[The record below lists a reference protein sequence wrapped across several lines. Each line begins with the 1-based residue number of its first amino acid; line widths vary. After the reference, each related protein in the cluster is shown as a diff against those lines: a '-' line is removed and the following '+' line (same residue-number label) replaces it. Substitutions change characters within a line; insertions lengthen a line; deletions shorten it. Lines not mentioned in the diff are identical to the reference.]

1 MTEINNNSLQKI
13 ESLLK
18 AGKINKALR
27 QIQWA
32 VLQVTSDDR
41 YTAVKFDSPELDLQ
55 CEKIGK
61 CVAKK
66 ILGASSPTFNSSK
79 HTIVIVC
86 SRLQT
91 SGGHT
96 RVIEDFIRQF
106 PNKDT
111 LLLVTEVPGRSDRK
125 LLGERI
131 SALGATV
138 EWSGRGNLEKRL
150 VWLQRRLLAADPDDV
165 YLFNHHEDGVAVSA
179 MQILSEAKIHFYHHG
194 DHHLCL
200 GLHIRG
206 AEHIDIHAF
215 GYNNC
220 KNNLG
225 INLNTYM
232 PLVAEDRGPR
242 PQSLGFIS
250 GGKLISCTAAGKNK
264 VEIRHAGVSYTDVIP
279 KLLSSTKGRHIHIG
293 KLSWLARFRIRRS
306 LQRAG
311 LDLNSFV
318 YIPWVQSVWDAL
330 HQYNVD
336 LYLSSFPVTGGR
348 TLIEAMGSGTPV
360 VLYNNQ
366 KSRLLSGVDLVYSTA
381 FIWNEV
387 SDLLNYIPNITP
399 EKLVIESK
407 VARDYFLSHY
417 HDELLK
423 VRLNEQISHAPP
435 PLNPLVSVN
444 PGSIDS
450 SLSTHNNTA
459 TRSFI
464 RTSLYLRLKYLRSVL
479 HNLVFS

>member
-1 MTEINNNSLQKI
+1 MAEKNTNSLQKI
-13 ESLLK
+13 ESLIS

-32 VLQVTSDDR
+32 VLKITTDNR

-55 CEKIGK
+55 CERIGK
-61 CVAKK
+61 YLAPKV
-66 ILGASSPTFNSSK
+66 LRSGSLPLNSRK
-79 HTIVIVC
+79 HTVVIVC
-86 SRLQT
+86 SRLQA

-125 LLGERI
+125 HVGERM

-150 VWLQRRLLAADPDDV
+150 LWLQGRLLAADPDDV

-179 MQILSEAKIHFYHHG
+179 MQILNEAKIHFYHHG

-225 INLNTYM
+225 IELNTYM
-232 PLVAEDRGPR
+232 PLVTEDRGPR

-250 GGKLISCTAAGKNK
+250 GGKLITCTAAGKNK
-264 VEIRHAGVSYTDVIP
+264 VEIKHAGISYVEVIP

-293 KLSWLARFRIRRS
+293 KLSWLARFRIWRS

-311 LDLNSFV
+311 VDLSSFV

-330 HQYNVD
+330 HQHNVD

-381 FIWNEV
+381 FIWSEV
-387 SDLLNYIPNITP
+387 SDLLNYIPKITR
-399 EKLVIESK
+399 EKLAIESK
-407 VARDYFLSHY
+407 VAREHFLRHY
-417 HDELLK
+417 HDKLLNK
-423 VRLNEQISHAPP
+423 GLNQHVSHVPP
-435 PLNPLVSVN
+435 PLNANVISNLESFDRSTTVNNNIGKRRPLR
-444 PGSIDS
+444 
-450 SLSTHNNTA
+450 A
-459 TRSFI
+459 
-464 RTSLYLRLKYLRSVL
+464 SLYLGLKYLRSVIQNSVL
-479 HNLVFS
+479 D